1 MDIIFMSFRKS
12 KTSDPPRILLNVLD
26 IINLKKI
33 NIEIKRDKYVILLSL
48 SNYYTRKNIKVI
60 HK

>member
-1 MDIIFMSFRKS
+1 MSFRKI
-12 KTSDPPRILLNVLD
+12 KTSDTPRILLNVLD